1 MKILKRICLLTL
13 LVFAQSCAELD
24 VENTNAPDA
33 DRALASSTDL
43 ISLVTGGMGDVFYG
57 QTANSGPNHMALQA
71 DILTATNNAYGFW
84 HVCDQPRREL
94 VNSTGYPEY
103 HIFDTPWTLNNT
115 AVANLNL
122 VINRIVK
129 DETII
134 LNESGDD
141 VSQQL
146 LAWAYMTR
154 GVALGSTG
162 MVFDRGYA
170 ALEEVPA
177 TELVLVDF
185 PEVIDAAVTSF
196 DRAIEAANGASSF
209 ELDFFGNIYSKDYF
223 IALCNSYAARYAASS
238 ARNSLQAANLD
249 WAAILDYAEKGITES
264 FIPISDNSAI
274 AAENISFIESPIAS
288 DATYIPADQKIAWL
302 FDPVNM
308 PKNYPSD
315 ATVLDPPETDDAR
328 YDLYYFY
335 STNFG
340 FLNASRNRSMFSNM
354 NYNRY
359 PELRGNAS
367 YANTPVPLMY
377 AAEMLYLRAE
387 AEWYLGDNSTA
398 LGLINSGPR
407 STVGGLEDE
416 LCSTDDCLEHLLH
429 YEYSIE
435 LAHSGMGIGWAYMRR
450 HDLLQIGTPL
460 HWAVPARELE
470 VLGQEVYTYGS
481 PIKADGVNTAD
492 GSNSWTN
499 N

>member
-1 MKILKRICLLTL
+1 MKNFKRISFLTL
-13 LVFAQSCAELD
+13 LIFVSQSCGDLE
-24 VENTNAPDA
+24 VENENAPDA

-43 ISLVTGGMGDVFYG
+43 IALVTGGMGDVFYA
-57 QTANSGPNHMALQA
+57 QSANSGSNHMALQA
-71 DILTATNNAYGFW
+71 DILTATNNAHGFW

-122 VINRIVK
+122 VINRIVEGTVIL
-129 DETII
+129 DES
-134 LNESGDD
+134 EED
-141 VSQQL
+141 VTQQL

-154 GVALGSTG
+154 GVALGSVG
-162 MVFDRGYA
+162 LVFDRGYA

-177 TELVLVDF
+177 NELVLVDF
-185 PEVIDAAVTSF
+185 PEVISAAVTSF
-196 DRAIEAANGASSF
+196 ERAIETANATSTF
-209 ELDFFGNIYSKDYF
+209 ELDFFGNVYSKDYF
-223 IALCNSYAARYAASS
+223 IALCNSFAARYAAAS
-238 ARNSLQAANLD
+238 ARNSTQAAALD
-249 WAAILDYAEKGITES
+249 WAAIRTYAQNGITDD

-274 AAENISFIESPIAS
+274 AGENISFIESPIAD
-288 DATYIPADQKIAWL
+288 DATYIPVDQKIAWML
-302 FDPVNM
+302 DPDNM
-308 PKNYPSD
+308 PINYPTD
-315 ATVLDPPETDDAR
+315 ETVLGPPTTDDAR
-328 YDLYYFY
+328 YNLYYFY

-340 FLNASRNRSMFSNM
+340 YLNASRNRAMFSNI

-359 PELRGNAS
+359 PSLRGNAS

-377 AAEMLYLRAE
+377 ASEMLYLEAE
-387 AEWYLGDNSTA
+387 AEWYLGSNPVA
-398 LGLINSGPR
+398 LALINSGPR
-407 STVGGLEDE
+407 SSVGELPDE
-416 LCSTDDCLEHLLH
+416 TCSTDDCLEHLLH

-470 VLGQEVYTYGS
+470 VLGEEVYTYGS
-481 PIKADGVNTAD
+481 PIQADGVNTAD